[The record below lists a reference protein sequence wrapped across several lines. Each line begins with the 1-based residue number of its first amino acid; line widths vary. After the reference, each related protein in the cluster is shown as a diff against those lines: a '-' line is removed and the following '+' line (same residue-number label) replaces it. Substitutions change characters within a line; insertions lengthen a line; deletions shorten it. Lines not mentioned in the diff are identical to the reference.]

1 MLIDKNIVLPKVVI
15 FDWDL
20 TLADNSDLIRIAY
33 EQSALALGIDLM
45 DKPKNHLLFGLST
58 IDNLKAMLGDQWES
72 WIRLFKVNYERRIFD
87 NLKLMD
93 GANEILQEL
102 KQRGTYMVLAS
113 NKMED
118 LLLKEVNYLG
128 LDKYFDKII
137 GAVLGRPLKPEIE
150 LFQRAIK
157 AAPMLKNNKEV
168 WVVGDQPLDV
178 QLAENGGAVSIFVNE
193 VTDHMPSDI
202 KPDYSFS
209 NLAQLNKMIRIL
221 FDTIGL

>member
-1 MLIDKNIVLPKVVI
+1 
-15 FDWDL
+15 
-20 TLADNSDLIRIAY
+20 
-33 EQSALALGIDLM
+33 M